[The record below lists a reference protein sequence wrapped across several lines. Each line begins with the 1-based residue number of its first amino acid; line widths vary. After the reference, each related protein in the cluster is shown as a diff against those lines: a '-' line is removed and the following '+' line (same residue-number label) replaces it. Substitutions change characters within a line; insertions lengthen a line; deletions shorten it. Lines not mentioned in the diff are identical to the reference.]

1 MNVIALVSVGID
13 NEGVPY
19 NKQSL
24 NQISK
29 LINEL
34 GFEVRVLT
42 DTPDIFARIGCITYQ
57 YDKKIFNYFD
67 KLFFSITLAKHLNE
81 GIVYVDID
89 NLAYLT
95 ESDEFLNLQ
104 STDSVLFV
112 EHWPTYAKGY
122 LESWKYLTDLKIG
135 KWTDPLV
142 EYLKIEGKDPSQL
155 DTMFERLLYFP
166 AGLDWDAVQYQLE
179 KIKPVFDYM
188 SLFARDLSNRT
199 IYGHGEGLAL
209 SYALSECG
217 IKKELIKD
225 QNNNQSDIYKKQL
238 I

>member
-1 MNVIALVSVGID
+1 MNVIALVSVGVD

-19 NKQSL
+19 NQQSL

-42 DTPDIFARIGCITYQ
+42 DTPNVFSEIGCITYQ
-57 YDKKIFNYFD
+57 YNNKIFNYFD
-67 KLFFSITLAKHLNE
+67 KLFFSIKLAKDLNTDVLY
-81 GIVYVDID
+81 IDID
-89 NLAYLT
+89 NLWYLT
-95 ESDEFLNLQ
+95 ETDEFLNLH
-104 STDSVLFV
+104 SSDSVLFV
-112 EHWPTYAKGY
+112 EHWPTYVRGY
-122 LESWKYLTDLKIG
+122 LESWKYLTDLNIE
-135 KWTDPLV
+135 KWTYPLV
-142 EYLKIEGKDPSQL
+142 EYLKTEGKDPSQL
-155 DTMFERLLYFP
+155 DTIFERLLYFP
-166 AGLDWDAVQYQLE
+166 AGLDWDCVEYQLE

-188 SLFARDLSNRT
+188 SLFAKDLTNRT

-209 SYALSECG
+209 SYALSECD

-225 QNNNQSDIYKKQL
+225 QNNTESDIYKKQL